1 MGATNRT
8 TNYNLPQFVA
18 TDVPTWLT
26 DVNGAMATIDT
37 SIKGVADSV
46 TTARAE
52 TDAVDARVDATN
64 TAVSD
69 VAQRVTTA
77 EQNISTLQQGL
88 GVANSNIGANTT
100 KIGSATLDTTAQ
112 TLSDAVNELH
122 ENVTATNH
130 ISDFTLASGWH
141 LIDDEPSELFKIG
154 NVTFLDLQVAPL
166 SGNLAVGATVAG
178 TLPEAYRPLQ
188 TALFPCMTFG
198 SGLAPKAYNIARI
211 QPNGTV
217 EIYCYGTALT
227 GVVRCVFSGSF
238 ID

>member
-52 TDAVDARVDATN
+52 TDAVDTRVDATN

-88 GVANSNIGANTT
+88 GVANSNISANAE
-100 KIGSATLDTTAQ
+100 KIGSATLQTTAQ
-112 TLSDAVNELH
+112 TLSGAVNELLSG
-122 ENVTATNH
+122 ETPVDLSSNFSSTYINFNH
-130 ISDFTLASGWH
+130 ADHSVIVD
-141 LIDDEPSELFKIG
+141 KIG
-154 NVTFLDLQVAPL
+154 KIAIVELNLNASANLPNNAVFANGLPIPASHNVEV
-166 SGNLAVGATVAG
+166 LAWT
-178 TLPEAYRPLQ
+178 
-188 TALFPCMTFG
+188 TA
-198 SGLAPKAYNIARI
+198 
-211 QPNGTV
+211 
-217 EIYCYGTALT
+217 GTALVIPMQITRST
-227 GVVRCVFSGSF
+227 GGLYNRNASVPSGTTF
-238 ID
+238 RLTATYLTE